1 MGKRNPGALKEYKVN
16 VSIVGSASRTV
27 LAASKEEAE
36 DGAKYTETA
45 NDIDFSDG
53 NTVIYGHNTLD
64 RLEKLHEYQDRTFFD
79 ENREVRI
86 YLPEKMLV
94 YRIFAAYP

>member
-36 DGAKYTETA
+36 RM
-45 NDIDFSDG
+45 
-53 NTVIYGHNTLD
+53 V
-64 RLEKLHEYQDRTFFD
+64 
-79 ENREVRI
+79 
-86 YLPEKMLV
+86 EKMLLQSCFRLGNSPFL
-94 YRIFAAYP
+94 YLRRFGQILFI